1 MPSSASAPPPAAPP
15 APPLAALIAALI
27 EKAANRHLRADP
39 DVAARLGAMHGKVI
53 GVRLTAPAIE
63 LFFMPRRGGVSV
75 APDCEREPDTWVAGG
90 AADLLRL
97 GFADHA
103 GLHGAGARAEIS
115 GDVALG
121 QAFQQVFRDIEFD
134 AEEYIAPY
142 LGDALA
148 HEVGRG
154 ARAAA
159 AWLARAFDSLAD
171 SGGEYLREEAGAAPG
186 EHELQDFI
194 RRVDELRDAVERL
207 EARMARWPQTAPGAA
222 PGTPPNTP
230 PNPPPGAAHTPHS
243 PH

>member
-1 MPSSASAPPPAAPP
+1 MPSSAPEPPRAAPAASTT
-15 APPLAALIAALI
+15 AAPLAALIAALI
-27 EKAANRHLRADP
+27 ERAANRHLRADP
-39 DVAARLGAMHGKVI
+39 EIAARLGEMHGKVI
-53 GVRLTAPAIE
+53 GVRLTAPAVE
-63 LFFMPRRGGVSV
+63 LFFLPRRGGVSV
-75 APDCEREPDTWVAGG
+75 TPDCEREPDTRIAGA

-97 GFADHA
+97 GFADRP
-103 GLHGAGARAEIS
+103 GLHGARAEIT

-134 AEEYIAPY
+134 AEEYLAPY

-159 AWLARAFDSLAD
+159 GWLARAFDSLAE
-171 SGGEYLREEAGAAPG
+171 SGGEYLREEARAAPG

-207 EARMARWPQTAPGAA
+207 EARMARRPHAPHGAPHA
-222 PGTPPNTP
+222 PHGNAPVGAP
-230 PNPPPGAAHTPHS
+230 PNPR
-243 PH
+243 

>member
-1 MPSSASAPPPAAPP
+1 MPSSASAPPPAAP
-15 APPLAALIAALI
+15 LATLIAALV
-27 EKAANRHLRADP
+27 EEAANRRLRADP
-39 DVAARLGAMHGKVI
+39 EVAARLGEMEGKVI
-53 GVRLTAPAIE
+53 GVRLTAPAVE
-63 LFFMPRRGGVSV
+63 LFFMPRRGAVSV
-75 APDCEREPDTWVAGG
+75 APDCEHEPDTWVAGA

-97 GFADHA
+97 GFADQPGPH
-103 GLHGAGARAEIS
+103 GARAEIT

-134 AEEYIAPY
+134 AEEYLAPY

-159 AWLARAFDSLAD
+159 GWLARAFDSLAD
-171 SGGEYLREEAGAAPG
+171 SGGEYLREEANAAPG

-207 EARMARWPQTAPGAA
+207 EARMARWPR
-222 PGTPPNTP
+222 
-230 PNPPPGAAHTPHS
+230 
-243 PH
+243 